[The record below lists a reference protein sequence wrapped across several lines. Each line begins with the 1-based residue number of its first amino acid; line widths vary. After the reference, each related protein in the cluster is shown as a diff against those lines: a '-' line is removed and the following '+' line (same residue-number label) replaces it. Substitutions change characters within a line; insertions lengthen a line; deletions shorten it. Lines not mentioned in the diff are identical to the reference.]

1 MTHYSISAMNEQGLE
16 QDASWELIPIKSII
30 FDNGMIKKAKEIT
43 IDLKSKGIKVF
54 PKINIKSQGFTLY
67 KWDGVNKNI
76 SLNVALDPISIKKY
90 KTLNM
95 IDYYEVVQGRHR
107 VVSSLYQDYTQIPA
121 YIIPN
126 E

>member
-1 MTHYSISAMNEQGLE
+1 MTHYSISAINEQGLE
-16 QDASWELIPIKSII
+16 QDASWELIPIKSIM
-30 FDNGMIKKAKEIT
+30 FDNGMIKKAKEMT

-54 PKINIKSQGFTLY
+54 PKTNIKSQGFALY

-95 IDYYEVVQGRHR
+95 IDYYELLLSKNLIFPL
-107 VVSSLYQDYTQIPA
+107 SSRQALA
-121 YIIPN
+121 YLFHK
-126 E
+126 EA